1 MSEIRILVT
10 GANGQLGKS
19 LKRTFERHG
28 CENVVYTD
36 VDTLDI
42 TDREAVKK
50 FIDAQGFSHIVNCAA
65 FTNVDKAETD
75 SIEAAKLNTEAVGL
89 LAEMAAKNGIKII
102 HISTDYVFAGDSGRT
117 YNENDEPYPQTIY
130 GRTKLEGEGILT
142 AFCPNAIIIRTSWLY
157 SEFGNNFVAKMLEL
171 AAEGGEIRVISD
183 QIGTPTYAGDL
194 AEVIYKII
202 RHDIWETGFYH
213 FSNEGVASWYDFAMA
228 IFRRS
233 GHSDLKVTP
242 IASKDFKSPAK
253 RPLFSVLNKEKI
265 KRCFDIKIPH
275 WEVSLNKCLKNM
287 KE

>member
-1 MSEIRILVT
+1 MSETRILVT

-28 CENVVYTD
+28 YENVVYTD

-228 IFRRS
+228 IFRLS
-233 GHSDLKVTP
+233 GHSDIKVTP